1 MRSSALTIYPPCS
14 FFRRIFVYN
23 EKKDNGQGK
32 KEHNMVHIGNEWD
45 QLLADEFKKDYYQ
58 KLRRFLAYEYAH
70 QRVYPD
76 MYDIFNALKYTPYH
90 QVKAVILGQDPYH
103 GKGQAHGLCFSV
115 QRGVTPPPSLQNIF
129 AELHRDVGFQIPD
142 HGNLEKWA
150 RQGVLMLNTV
160 LTVRESQPNSHANKG
175 WEILTD
181 QIIRLL
187 DALPSPVVFLLWGR
201 NAKAKQALEE
211 KYAGALASGKIVF
224 RAVNVEEPVNEHFV
238 RDFGLTVRGVV
249 MAGNGRFEKFDSVWN
264 LVRDPEK
271 FQSCI
276 QDGVKRMMGKTLDE

>member
-1 MRSSALTIYPPCS
+1 
-14 FFRRIFVYN
+14 
-23 EKKDNGQGK
+23 
-32 KEHNMVHIGNEWD
+32 MVHIGNEWD

-115 QRGVTPPPSLQNIF
+115 QRGVTPALPSLQNIF

-181 QIIRLL
+181 QIVRLL
-187 DALPSPVVFLLWGR
+187 DALPSPVVRLPAVGKGQR
-201 NAKAKQALEE
+201 QGQAGSAEQPGASDPDHLPPQPVFRELRVCRLRPLFQDQRLS
-211 KYAGALASGKIVF
+211 AGASGRSDRLADLNATSRESAQRSLLVSF
-224 RAVNVEEPVNEHFV
+224 R
-238 RDFGLTVRGVV
+238 
-249 MAGNGRFEKFDSVWN
+249 
-264 LVRDPEK
+264 
-271 FQSCI
+271 
-276 QDGVKRMMGKTLDE
+276 

>member
-1 MRSSALTIYPPCS
+1 
-14 FFRRIFVYN
+14 
-23 EKKDNGQGK
+23 
-32 KEHNMVHIGNEWD
+32 
-45 QLLADEFKKDYYQ
+45 
-58 KLRRFLAYEYAH
+58 
-70 QRVYPD
+70 

-201 NAKAKQALEE
+201 NAKAKQALLSNPAHLILTTSHPSP
-211 KYAGALASGKIVF
+211 YSVNYGFAGCGHFSKTNAFLQAHQ
-224 RAVNVEEPVNEHFV
+224 VEAI
-238 RDFGLTVRGVV
+238 D
-249 MAGNGRFEKFDSVWN
+249 W
-264 LVRDPEK
+264 
-271 FQSCI
+271 QI
-276 QDGVKRMMGKTLDE
+276 